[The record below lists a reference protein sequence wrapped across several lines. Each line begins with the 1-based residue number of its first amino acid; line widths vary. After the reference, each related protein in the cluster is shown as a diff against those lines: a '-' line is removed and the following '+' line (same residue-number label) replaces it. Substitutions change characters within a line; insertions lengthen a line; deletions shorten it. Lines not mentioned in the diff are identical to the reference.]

1 MPIDREN
8 LYLRMHQV
16 FGYHG
21 TMGKRSLYSN
31 RFKTGRN
38 RALVIVSLVLSLLL
52 LLQSS
57 SSGALTQID
66 SPPWDNLEKA
76 LLDLTDAEGE
86 LQLSEMKIDE
96 KERELTELLRAENKE
111 QALEISF
118 LLEMKEAEDLTK
130 KLAIE
135 AFMGGDSI
143 SSAAYLLDSENVG
156 DLIFRRAILMETTEA
171 VEKQSQAYEEMKD
184 VASLAMLEIASR
196 IDDILV
202 AIVLEKAKRSQAEE
216 RILRAEYVVEI
227 AQIHAS
233 ADVLKAE
240 KGRVEPSDEQWRKL
254 RFCESTEQY
263 DISTGNGYYGA
274 YQFDL
279 ITWVGIGGEGD
290 PSKAPPEEQD
300 ARARYLYHLNGWYP
314 WPVCG
319 RFLPQ

>member
-1 MPIDREN
+1 
-8 LYLRMHQV
+8 
-16 FGYHG
+16 
-21 TMGKRSLYSN
+21 MGKQSLYTHWLKRS
-31 RFKTGRN
+31 RGR
-38 RALVIVSLVLSLLL
+38 VLVLVPLVLCPLL

-57 SSGALTQID
+57 SGALAETD
-66 SPPWDNLEKA
+66 PLPWDDLGKA
-76 LLDLTDAEGE
+76 LLQLTDAEAA
-86 LQLSEMKIDE
+86 LQLSETNIDE
-96 KERELTELLRAENKE
+96 KERELTELLRVENKE

-118 LLEMKEAEDLTK
+118 LLEMKEAEDLTR

-156 DLIFRRAILMETTEA
+156 DFIFRRAVLKETTEA
-171 VEKQSQAYEEMKD
+171 VEKQSRTYEDMKD
-184 VASLAMLEIASR
+184 VASFAMLEVASQ
-196 IDDILV
+196 IDDILT
-202 AIVLEKAKRSQAEE
+202 AILLEKVKRTQAEDK
-216 RILRAEYVVEI
+216 ISRAEYVVEI
-227 AQIHAS
+227 AQIHSS
-233 ADVLKAE
+233 ADVLKVE

-279 ITWVGIGGEGD
+279 ITWVGVGGEGD

>member
-1 MPIDREN
+1 
-8 LYLRMHQV
+8 
-16 FGYHG
+16 
-21 TMGKRSLYSN
+21 MGKRSLYSD
-31 RFKTGRN
+31 RVKASRN
-38 RALVIVSLVLSLLL
+38 RALVVASLVLCPLL

-57 SSGALTQID
+57 SSGALIQAD
-66 SPPWDNLEKA
+66 SPPWDDLEKA
-76 LLDLTDAEGE
+76 LLQLTDAEAE
-86 LQLSEMKIDE
+86 FQLSEMNIDE
-96 KERELTELLRAENKE
+96 KERELTGLLRAENKE
-111 QALEISF
+111 EALEISF
-118 LLEMKEAEDLTK
+118 LLEMKEAEDLTR

-135 AFMGGDSI
+135 AFMGGDSV

-156 DLIFRRAILMETTEA
+156 DLIFRRAILKETAEA
-171 VEKQSQAYEEMKD
+171 IEKQSQTYEEMKD
-184 VASLAMLEIASR
+184 VASFAMLELASQ

-202 AIVLEKAKRSQAEE
+202 SILLEKDKRSQAEE
-216 RILRAEYVVEI
+216 KILRAEYVVEI

-233 ADVLKAE
+233 ADVLKAQ
-240 KGRVEPSDEQWRKL
+240 KRRVEPSDEQWRKL

-279 ITWVGIGGEGD
+279 ITWVGVGGEGD

>member
-1 MPIDREN
+1 MR
-8 LYLRMHQV
+8 
-16 FGYHG
+16 
-21 TMGKRSLYSN
+21 KRSLYSN
-31 RFKTGRN
+31 RIKTSRN
-38 RALVIVSLVLSLLL
+38 RALVVASLVLCPLL

-57 SSGALTQID
+57 SSGALIQTD
-66 SPPWDNLEKA
+66 SPPWDDLEKA
-76 LLDLTDAEGE
+76 LLQLTDAEAE
-86 LQLSEMKIDE
+86 LQLSEMNIDD
-96 KERELTELLRAENKE
+96 KERELTGLLRAENKE
-111 QALEISF
+111 EALEISF
-118 LLEMKEAEDLTK
+118 LLEMKEAEDLTR

-135 AFMGGDSI
+135 AFMGGDSV

-156 DLIFRRAILMETTEA
+156 DLIFRRAILKETTEA

-184 VASLAMLEIASR
+184 VASFAMLELASQ

-202 AIVLEKAKRSQAEE
+202 SILLEKGNRSQAEE
-216 RILRAEYVVEI
+216 KILRAEYVVEI

-233 ADVLKAE
+233 ADVLKAQ
-240 KGRVEPSDEQWRKL
+240 KRRVEPSDEQWRKL

-263 DISTGNGYYGA
+263 NISTGNGYYGA

-279 ITWVGIGGEGD
+279 ITWVGVGGEGD

>member
-1 MPIDREN
+1 MEKWTRNPDQRIIRRRRPFVFVSWILLPI
-8 LYLRMHQV
+8 
-16 FGYHG
+16 
-21 TMGKRSLYSN
+21 
-31 RFKTGRN
+31 
-38 RALVIVSLVLSLLL
+38 L

-57 SSGALTQID
+57 ASGALTPSD
-66 SPPWDNLEKA
+66 DPPWDNLEEA
-76 LLDLTDAEGE
+76 LLQLTQAEAE
-86 LQLSEMKIDE
+86 LELAEKNIDE
-96 KERELTELLRAENKE
+96 KERELAELLRAEDKE
-111 QALEISF
+111 EALEVTF
-118 LLEMKEAEDLTK
+118 LLEMKEAEDLAK
-130 KLAIE
+130 ELAIE
-135 AFMGGDSI
+135 AFMSGDSI

-156 DLIFRRAILMETTEA
+156 DLIFRRAILVESTQA
-171 VEKQSQAYEEMKD
+171 VEKQSKVYSEMRD
-184 VASLAMLEIASR
+184 DASVAMIEIAGQV
-196 IDDILV
+196 DNIL
-202 AIVLEKAKRSQAEE
+202 AEILIERAKRNQAEE
-216 RILRAEYVVEI
+216 KILQAEYVVEI

-240 KGRVEPSDEQWRKL
+240 KGRVEPTPEQWRKL

-279 ITWVGIGGEGD
+279 ITWVGVGGEGD

>member
-1 MPIDREN
+1 MR
-8 LYLRMHQV
+8 
-16 FGYHG
+16 
-21 TMGKRSLYSN
+21 KRSLYSN
-31 RFKTGRN
+31 RIKTSRN
-38 RALVIVSLVLSLLL
+38 RALVVASLVLCPLL

-57 SSGALTQID
+57 SSGALIQTD
-66 SPPWDNLEKA
+66 SPPWDDLEKA
-76 LLDLTDAEGE
+76 LLQLTDAEAE
-86 LQLSEMKIDE
+86 LQLSEMNIDD
-96 KERELTELLRAENKE
+96 KERELTGLLRAENKE
-111 QALEISF
+111 EALEISF
-118 LLEMKEAEDLTK
+118 LLEMKEAEDLTR

-135 AFMGGDSI
+135 AFMGGDSV

-156 DLIFRRAILMETTEA
+156 DLIFRRAILKETTEA

-184 VASLAMLEIASR
+184 VASFAMLELASQ

-202 AIVLEKAKRSQAEE
+202 SILLEKGNRSQAEE
-216 RILRAEYVVEI
+216 KILRAEYVVEI

-233 ADVLKAE
+233 ADVLKAQ
-240 KGRVEPSDEQWRKL
+240 KRRVEPSDEQWRKL

-279 ITWVGIGGEGD
+279 ITWVGVGGEGD

>member
-1 MPIDREN
+1 
-8 LYLRMHQV
+8 
-16 FGYHG
+16 
-21 TMGKRSLYSN
+21 MGKQSLYSD
-31 RFKTGRN
+31 RIKTSRN
-38 RALVIVSLVLSLLL
+38 RALVVASLVLCPLL

-57 SSGALTQID
+57 SSGALIQTD
-66 SPPWDNLEKA
+66 SPPWDDLEEA
-76 LLDLTDAEGE
+76 LLQLTAAEAE
-86 LQLSEMKIDE
+86 LQLSEMNIDE
-96 KERELTELLRAENKE
+96 KEQELTGLLRAENKE
-111 QALEISF
+111 EALEISF
-118 LLEMKEAEDLTK
+118 LLEMKEAEDLTR

-135 AFMGGDSI
+135 AFMGGDSV
-143 SSAAYLLDSENVG
+143 SSAAYLLDSKNVG
-156 DLIFRRAILMETTEA
+156 DLIFRRAILKETTEA

-184 VASLAMLEIASR
+184 VASFAMLELASQ

-202 AIVLEKAKRSQAEE
+202 SILLEKDKRSRAEE
-216 RILRAEYVVEI
+216 KILRAEYVVEI

-233 ADVLKAE
+233 ADVLKAQ
-240 KGRVEPSDEQWRKL
+240 KRRVEPSDEQWRKL

-279 ITWVGIGGEGD
+279 ITWVGVGGEGD

>member
-1 MPIDREN
+1 
-8 LYLRMHQV
+8 
-16 FGYHG
+16 
-21 TMGKRSLYSN
+21 MGKQSLYSD
-31 RFKTGRN
+31 RIKTSRN
-38 RALVIVSLVLSLLL
+38 RALVVASLVLCPLL

-57 SSGALTQID
+57 SSGALIQTD
-66 SPPWDNLEKA
+66 SPPWKDLEKA
-76 LLDLTDAEGE
+76 LLQLTDAEAE
-86 LQLSEMKIDE
+86 LQLSEMNIDE
-96 KERELTELLRAENKE
+96 KEQELTGLLRAENKE
-111 QALEISF
+111 EALEISF
-118 LLEMKEAEDLTK
+118 LLEMKEAEDLTR

-135 AFMGGDSI
+135 AFMGGDSV

-156 DLIFRRAILMETTEA
+156 DLIFRRAILKETTEA
-171 VEKQSQAYEEMKD
+171 VEKQSQTYEEMKD
-184 VASLAMLEIASR
+184 VASFAMLELASQ

-202 AIVLEKAKRSQAEE
+202 SILLEKDKRSQAEE
-216 RILRAEYVVEI
+216 KILRAEYVVEI
-227 AQIHAS
+227 AQVHAS
-233 ADVLKAE
+233 ADVLKAQ
-240 KGRVEPSDEQWRKL
+240 KRRVEPSDEQWRKL

-279 ITWVGIGGEGD
+279 ITWVGVGGEGD

>member
-1 MPIDREN
+1 
-8 LYLRMHQV
+8 
-16 FGYHG
+16 
-21 TMGKRSLYSN
+21 MGKQSRISYQ
-31 RFKTGRN
+31 RMTIRKVPF
-38 RALVIVSLVLSLLL
+38 VIVPLILFPLL

-57 SSGALTQID
+57 SGALTLSD
-66 SPPWDNLEKA
+66 TPPWDDLEKA
-76 LLDLTDAEGE
+76 LLQLTGAEAE
-86 LQLSEMKIDE
+86 FESSERKIDE
-96 KERELTELLRAENKE
+96 KERELSELLRAEDKE
-111 QALEISF
+111 EALEISF

-130 KLAIE
+130 ELAIE
-135 AFMGGDSI
+135 AFMGGDSM

-156 DLIFRRAILMETTEA
+156 DLIFRRAILLEATEA
-171 VEKQSQAYEEMKD
+171 VEKQSQDYAGMREA
-184 VASLAMLEIASR
+184 ASASMLDIADQ
-196 IDDILV
+196 IDDLLADILD
-202 AIVLEKAKRSQAEE
+202 EKGRRTQAEE
-216 RILRAEYVVEI
+216 KILRAEHVVTI

-240 KGRVEPSDEQWRKL
+240 RGRVEPTAEQWRKL

-279 ITWVGIGGEGD
+279 ITWVGVGGEGD
-290 PSKAPPEEQD
+290 PSEAPPEEQD

>member
-1 MPIDREN
+1 
-8 LYLRMHQV
+8 
-16 FGYHG
+16 
-21 TMGKRSLYSN
+21 MGKRSLYSD
-31 RFKTGRN
+31 RIKVSRN
-38 RALVIVSLVLSLLL
+38 RALVVASLVLCPLL

-57 SSGALTQID
+57 SSGALIQTD
-66 SPPWDNLEKA
+66 SPPWDDLEEA
-76 LLDLTDAEGE
+76 LLQLTAAEAE
-86 LQLSEMKIDE
+86 LQLSEMNIDE
-96 KERELTELLRAENKE
+96 KEQELTGLLRAENKE
-111 QALEISF
+111 EALEISF
-118 LLEMKEAEDLTK
+118 LLEMKEAEDLTR

-135 AFMGGDSI
+135 AFMGGDSV
-143 SSAAYLLDSENVG
+143 SSAAYLLDSKNVG
-156 DLIFRRAILMETTEA
+156 DLIFRRAILKETTEA

-184 VASLAMLEIASR
+184 VASFAMLELASQ

-202 AIVLEKAKRSQAEE
+202 SILLEKGKRSQAEE
-216 RILRAEYVVEI
+216 KILRAEYVVEI

-233 ADVLKAE
+233 ADVLKAQ
-240 KGRVEPSDEQWRKL
+240 KRRVEPSDEQWRKL

-279 ITWVGIGGEGD
+279 ITWVGVGGEGD

>member
-1 MPIDREN
+1 
-8 LYLRMHQV
+8 
-16 FGYHG
+16 
-21 TMGKRSLYSN
+21 MGKWSLYSD
-31 RFKTGRN
+31 RVKTSRN
-38 RALVIVSLVLSLLL
+38 RALIVVSLILCPLL

-57 SSGALTQID
+57 SSGALIQTD
-66 SPPWDNLEKA
+66 SPPWDDLEKA
-76 LLDLTDAEGE
+76 LMQLTDAESE
-86 LQLSEMKIDE
+86 LQLSEMNINE
-96 KERELTELLRAENKE
+96 KERELTGLLRAENKE
-111 QALEISF
+111 EALEISF
-118 LLEMKEAEDLTK
+118 LLEMKEAEDLTR

-135 AFMGGDSI
+135 AFMGGDSV

-156 DLIFRRAILMETTEA
+156 DLIFRRAILKETTEA

-184 VASLAMLEIASR
+184 VASFAMLELASQ

-202 AIVLEKAKRSQAEE
+202 SILLEKGKRSQAEE
-216 RILRAEYVVEI
+216 KILRAEYVVEI

-233 ADVLKAE
+233 ADVLKAQ
-240 KGRVEPSDEQWRKL
+240 KRRVEPSDEQWRKL

-279 ITWVGIGGEGD
+279 ITWVGVGGEGD

>member
-1 MPIDREN
+1 
-8 LYLRMHQV
+8 
-16 FGYHG
+16 
-21 TMGKRSLYSN
+21 MGKQSLYSD
-31 RFKTGRN
+31 RIKTSRN
-38 RALVIVSLVLSLLL
+38 RALVVVSLVLCPLL

-57 SSGALTQID
+57 SSGALIQTD
-66 SPPWDNLEKA
+66 SPPWDDLEEA
-76 LLDLTDAEGE
+76 LLQLTAAEAE
-86 LQLSEMKIDE
+86 LQLSEMNIDE
-96 KERELTELLRAENKE
+96 KEQELSGLLRAENKE
-111 QALEISF
+111 EALEISF
-118 LLEMKEAEDLTK
+118 LLEMKEAEDLTR

-135 AFMGGDSI
+135 AFMGGDSV
-143 SSAAYLLDSENVG
+143 SSAAYLLDSKNVG
-156 DLIFRRAILMETTEA
+156 DLIFRRAILKETTEA

-184 VASLAMLEIASR
+184 VASFAMLELASQ

-202 AIVLEKAKRSQAEE
+202 SILLEKGKRSQAEE
-216 RILRAEYVVEI
+216 KILRAEYVVEI

-233 ADVLKAE
+233 ADVLKAQ
-240 KGRVEPSDEQWRKL
+240 KRRVEPSDEQWRKL

-279 ITWVGIGGEGD
+279 ITWVGVGGEGD

>member
-1 MPIDREN
+1 MR
-8 LYLRMHQV
+8 
-16 FGYHG
+16 
-21 TMGKRSLYSN
+21 KRSLYSN
-31 RFKTGRN
+31 RIKTSRN
-38 RALVIVSLVLSLLL
+38 RALVVVSLVLCPLL

-57 SSGALTQID
+57 SSGALIQTD
-66 SPPWDNLEKA
+66 SPPWDDLEKA
-76 LLDLTDAEGE
+76 LLQLTDAEAE
-86 LQLSEMKIDE
+86 LQLSEMNIDD
-96 KERELTELLRAENKE
+96 KERELTGLLRAENKE
-111 QALEISF
+111 EALEISF
-118 LLEMKEAEDLTK
+118 LLEMKEAEDLTR

-135 AFMGGDSI
+135 AFMGGDSV

-156 DLIFRRAILMETTEA
+156 DLIFRRAILKETTEA

-184 VASLAMLEIASR
+184 VASFAMLELASQ

-202 AIVLEKAKRSQAEE
+202 SILLEKGNRSQAEE
-216 RILRAEYVVEI
+216 KILRAEYVVEI

-233 ADVLKAE
+233 ADVLKAQ
-240 KGRVEPSDEQWRKL
+240 KRRVEPSDEQWRKL

-263 DISTGNGYYGA
+263 NISTGNGYYGA

-279 ITWVGIGGEGD
+279 ITWVGVGGEGD

>member
-1 MPIDREN
+1 
-8 LYLRMHQV
+8 
-16 FGYHG
+16 
-21 TMGKRSLYSN
+21 MGKQSRISYQ
-31 RFKTGRN
+31 RMTIRKVPF
-38 RALVIVSLVLSLLL
+38 VIVPLILFPLL

-57 SSGALTQID
+57 SGALTLSD
-66 SPPWDNLEKA
+66 TPPWDDLEKA
-76 LLDLTDAEGE
+76 LLQLAGAEAE
-86 LQLSEMKIDE
+86 FESSERKIDE
-96 KERELTELLRAENKE
+96 KERELSELLRAEDKE
-111 QALEISF
+111 EALEISF

-130 KLAIE
+130 ELAIE
-135 AFMGGDSI
+135 AFMGGDSM

-156 DLIFRRAILMETTEA
+156 DLIFRRAILLEATEA
-171 VEKQSQAYEEMKD
+171 VEKQSQDYAGMREA
-184 VASLAMLEIASR
+184 ASASMLDIADQ
-196 IDDILV
+196 IDDLLADILD
-202 AIVLEKAKRSQAEE
+202 EKGRRTQAEE
-216 RILRAEYVVEI
+216 KILRAEHVVTI

-240 KGRVEPSDEQWRKL
+240 RGRVEPTAEQWRKL

-279 ITWVGIGGEGD
+279 ITWVGVGGEGD
-290 PSKAPPEEQD
+290 PSEAPPEEQD

>member
-1 MPIDREN
+1 
-8 LYLRMHQV
+8 
-16 FGYHG
+16 
-21 TMGKRSLYSN
+21 MGKQSRISYQ
-31 RFKTGRN
+31 RMTIRKVPF
-38 RALVIVSLVLSLLL
+38 VIVPLILFPLL

-57 SSGALTQID
+57 SGALTLSD
-66 SPPWDNLEKA
+66 TPPWDDLEKA
-76 LLDLTDAEGE
+76 LLQLAGAEAE
-86 LQLSEMKIDE
+86 FESSERKIDE
-96 KERELTELLRAENKE
+96 KERELSELLRAEDKE
-111 QALEISF
+111 EALEISF

-130 KLAIE
+130 ELAIE
-135 AFMGGDSI
+135 AFMGGDSM

-156 DLIFRRAILMETTEA
+156 DLIFRRAILLEATEA
-171 VEKQSQAYEEMKD
+171 VEKQSQDYAVMREA
-184 VASLAMLEIASR
+184 ASASMLDIADQ
-196 IDDILV
+196 IDDLLADILD
-202 AIVLEKAKRSQAEE
+202 EKGRRTQAEE
-216 RILRAEYVVEI
+216 KILRAEHVVTI

-240 KGRVEPSDEQWRKL
+240 RGRVEPTAEQWRKL

-279 ITWVGIGGEGD
+279 ITWVGVGGEGD
-290 PSKAPPEEQD
+290 PSEAPPEEQD

>member
-1 MPIDREN
+1 M
-8 LYLRMHQV
+8 
-16 FGYHG
+16 
-21 TMGKRSLYSN
+21 
-31 RFKTGRN
+31 
-38 RALVIVSLVLSLLL
+38 VSLVLCPLL

-57 SSGALTQID
+57 SSGALIQTD
-66 SPPWDNLEKA
+66 SPPWDDLEKA
-76 LLDLTDAEGE
+76 LLQLTDAEAE
-86 LQLSEMKIDE
+86 LQLLEMDIDE
-96 KERELTELLRAENKE
+96 KERELTGLLRAENKE
-111 QALEISF
+111 EALEISF
-118 LLEMKEAEDLTK
+118 LLEMKEAEDLTR

-135 AFMGGDSI
+135 AFMGGDSV
-143 SSAAYLLDSENVG
+143 SSTAYLLDSENVG
-156 DLIFRRAILMETTEA
+156 DLIFRRAILKEATEA

-184 VASLAMLEIASR
+184 RASFAMLELASQ

-202 AIVLEKAKRSQAEE
+202 SILLEKGKRSQAEE
-216 RILRAEYVVEI
+216 EILRAEYVVEI

-233 ADVLKAE
+233 ADTLKA
-240 KGRVEPSDEQWRKL
+240 KKRRVEPSDEQWRNL

-279 ITWVGIGGEGD
+279 ITWVGVGGEGD

>member
-1 MPIDREN
+1 MR
-8 LYLRMHQV
+8 
-16 FGYHG
+16 
-21 TMGKRSLYSN
+21 KRSLYSN
-31 RFKTGRN
+31 RIKTSRN
-38 RALVIVSLVLSLLL
+38 RALVVASLVLCPML

-57 SSGALTQID
+57 SSGALIQTD
-66 SPPWDNLEKA
+66 SPPWDDLEKA
-76 LLDLTDAEGE
+76 LLQLTDAEAE
-86 LQLSEMKIDE
+86 LQLSEMNIDD
-96 KERELTELLRAENKE
+96 KERELTGLLRAENKE
-111 QALEISF
+111 EALEISF
-118 LLEMKEAEDLTK
+118 LLEMKEAEDLTR

-135 AFMGGDSI
+135 AFMGGDSV

-156 DLIFRRAILMETTEA
+156 DLIFRRAILKETTEA

-184 VASLAMLEIASR
+184 VASFAMLELASQ

-202 AIVLEKAKRSQAEE
+202 SILLEKGNRSQAEE
-216 RILRAEYVVEI
+216 KILRAEYVVEI

-233 ADVLKAE
+233 ADVLKAQ
-240 KGRVEPSDEQWRKL
+240 KRRVEPSDEQWRKL

-279 ITWVGIGGEGD
+279 ITWVGVGGEGD

>member
-1 MPIDREN
+1 MTIRKV
-8 LYLRMHQV
+8 Q
-16 FGYHG
+16 F
-21 TMGKRSLYSN
+21 
-31 RFKTGRN
+31 
-38 RALVIVSLVLSLLL
+38 VIVSLILFPLL

-57 SSGALTQID
+57 SGALTLSD
-66 SPPWDNLEKA
+66 TPPWDDLERA
-76 LLDLTDAEGE
+76 LLQLAGAEAE
-86 LQLSEMKIDE
+86 FESSERKIEE
-96 KERELTELLRAENKE
+96 KERELSDLLRAEDKE
-111 QALEISF
+111 EALEISF

-130 KLAIE
+130 ELAIE
-135 AFMGGDSI
+135 AFMGGDSM

-156 DLIFRRAILMETTEA
+156 DLIFRRAILLEATEA
-171 VEKQSQAYEEMKD
+171 VEKQSQDYAEMREA
-184 VASLAMLEIASR
+184 ASASMLDIADQ
-196 IDDILV
+196 IDDLLADILD
-202 AIVLEKAKRSQAEE
+202 EKGRRTQAEE
-216 RILRAEYVVEI
+216 KILRAEHVVTI

-240 KGRVEPSDEQWRKL
+240 RGRVEPTAEQWRKL

-279 ITWVGIGGEGD
+279 ITWVGVGGEGD
-290 PSKAPPEEQD
+290 PSEAPPEEQD

>member
-1 MPIDREN
+1 
-8 LYLRMHQV
+8 
-16 FGYHG
+16 
-21 TMGKRSLYSN
+21 MGKQAQISYQRMTI
-31 RFKTGRN
+31 RKVQF
-38 RALVIVSLVLSLLL
+38 VIVSLILFPLL

-57 SSGALTQID
+57 SGALTLSD
-66 SPPWDNLEKA
+66 TPPWDDLEKA
-76 LLDLTDAEGE
+76 LLQLAGAEAE
-86 LQLSEMKIDE
+86 FESSERKIEE
-96 KERELTELLRAENKE
+96 KERELSDLLRAEDKE
-111 QALEISF
+111 EALEISF

-130 KLAIE
+130 ELAIE
-135 AFMGGDSI
+135 AFMGGDSM

-156 DLIFRRAILMETTEA
+156 DLIFRRAILLEATEA
-171 VEKQSQAYEEMKD
+171 VEKQSQDYAGMREA
-184 VASLAMLEIASR
+184 ASASMLDIADQ
-196 IDDILV
+196 IDDLLADILD
-202 AIVLEKAKRSQAEE
+202 EKGRRTQAEE
-216 RILRAEYVVEI
+216 KILRAEHVVTI

-240 KGRVEPSDEQWRKL
+240 RGRVEPTAEQWRKL

-279 ITWVGIGGEGD
+279 ITWVGVGGEGD
-290 PSKAPPEEQD
+290 PSEAPPEEQD

>member
-1 MPIDREN
+1 
-8 LYLRMHQV
+8 
-16 FGYHG
+16 
-21 TMGKRSLYSN
+21 MGKRSLYSD
-31 RFKTGRN
+31 RIKVSRN
-38 RALVIVSLVLSLLL
+38 RALVVASLVLCPLLF
-52 LLQSS
+52 LQSS
-57 SSGALTQID
+57 SSGALIQTD
-66 SPPWDNLEKA
+66 SPPWDDLEKA
-76 LLDLTDAEGE
+76 LLQLTDAEAE
-86 LQLSEMKIDE
+86 LQLSEMNIDD
-96 KERELTELLRAENKE
+96 KERELTGLLRAENKE
-111 QALEISF
+111 EALEISF
-118 LLEMKEAEDLTK
+118 LLEMKEAEDLTR

-135 AFMGGDSI
+135 AFMGGDSV

-156 DLIFRRAILMETTEA
+156 DLIFRRAILKETTEA

-184 VASLAMLEIASR
+184 VASFAMLELASQ
-196 IDDILV
+196 IDGILV
-202 AIVLEKAKRSQAEE
+202 SILLEKGKRSQAKEK
-216 RILRAEYVVEI
+216 ILRAEYVVEI

-233 ADVLKAE
+233 ADVLKAQ
-240 KGRVEPSDEQWRKL
+240 KRRVEPSDEQWRKL

-279 ITWVGIGGEGD
+279 ITWVGVGGEGD

>member
-1 MPIDREN
+1 
-8 LYLRMHQV
+8 
-16 FGYHG
+16 
-21 TMGKRSLYSN
+21 MGKWSLYSD
-31 RFKTGRN
+31 RVKTSRN
-38 RALVIVSLVLSLLL
+38 RALIVVSLILCPLL

-57 SSGALTQID
+57 SSGALIQTD
-66 SPPWDNLEKA
+66 SPPWDDLEKA
-76 LLDLTDAEGE
+76 LMQLTDAESE
-86 LQLSEMKIDE
+86 LQLSEMNINE
-96 KERELTELLRAENKE
+96 KERELTGLLRAENKE
-111 QALEISF
+111 EALEISF
-118 LLEMKEAEDLTK
+118 LLEMKEAEDLTR

-135 AFMGGDSI
+135 AFMGGDSV

-156 DLIFRRAILMETTEA
+156 DLIFRRAILKETAEA
-171 VEKQSQAYEEMKD
+171 IEKQSQTYEEMKD
-184 VASLAMLEIASR
+184 VASFAMLELASQ

-202 AIVLEKAKRSQAEE
+202 SILLEKDKRSQAEE
-216 RILRAEYVVEI
+216 KILRAEYVVEI

-233 ADVLKAE
+233 ADVLKAQ
-240 KGRVEPSDEQWRKL
+240 KRRVEPSDEQWRKL

-279 ITWVGIGGEGD
+279 ITWVGVGGEGD

>member
-1 MPIDREN
+1 
-8 LYLRMHQV
+8 
-16 FGYHG
+16 
-21 TMGKRSLYSN
+21 
-31 RFKTGRN
+31 
-38 RALVIVSLVLSLLL
+38 LL

-57 SSGALTQID
+57 SSGALIQTD
-66 SPPWDNLEKA
+66 SPPWDDLEEA
-76 LLDLTDAEGE
+76 LLQLTAAEAE
-86 LQLSEMKIDE
+86 LQLSEMNIDE
-96 KERELTELLRAENKE
+96 KEQELTGLLRAENKE
-111 QALEISF
+111 EALEISF
-118 LLEMKEAEDLTK
+118 LLEMKEAEDLTR

-135 AFMGGDSI
+135 AFMGGDSV
-143 SSAAYLLDSENVG
+143 SSAAYLLDSKNVG
-156 DLIFRRAILMETTEA
+156 DLIFRRAILKETTEA

-184 VASLAMLEIASR
+184 VASFAMLELASQ

-202 AIVLEKAKRSQAEE
+202 SILLEKDKRSRAEE
-216 RILRAEYVVEI
+216 KILRAEYVVEI

-233 ADVLKAE
+233 ADVLKAQ
-240 KGRVEPSDEQWRKL
+240 KRRVEPSDEQWRKL

-279 ITWVGIGGEGD
+279 ITWVGVGGEGD

>member
-1 MPIDREN
+1 MP
-8 LYLRMHQV
+8 
-16 FGYHG
+16 
-21 TMGKRSLYSN
+21 
-31 RFKTGRN
+31 
-38 RALVIVSLVLSLLL
+38 LVLCPLL

-57 SSGALTQID
+57 SSGALIQAD
-66 SPPWDNLEKA
+66 SPPWDDLEKA
-76 LLDLTDAEGE
+76 LLQLTDAEAE
-86 LQLSEMKIDE
+86 FQLSEMNIDE
-96 KERELTELLRAENKE
+96 KERELTGLLRAENKE
-111 QALEISF
+111 EALEISF
-118 LLEMKEAEDLTK
+118 LLEMKEAEDLTR

-135 AFMGGDSI
+135 AFMGGDSV

-156 DLIFRRAILMETTEA
+156 DLIFRRAILKETAEA
-171 VEKQSQAYEEMKD
+171 IEKQSQTYEEMKD
-184 VASLAMLEIASR
+184 VASFAMLELASQ

-202 AIVLEKAKRSQAEE
+202 SILLEKDKRSQAEE
-216 RILRAEYVVEI
+216 KILRAEYVVEI

-233 ADVLKAE
+233 ADVLKAQ
-240 KGRVEPSDEQWRKL
+240 KRRVEPSDEQWRKL

-279 ITWVGIGGEGD
+279 ITWVGVGGEGD

>member
-1 MPIDREN
+1 
-8 LYLRMHQV
+8 
-16 FGYHG
+16 
-21 TMGKRSLYSN
+21 MGKWSLYSD
-31 RFKTGRN
+31 RVKTSRN
-38 RALVIVSLVLSLLL
+38 RALIVVSLILCPLL

-57 SSGALTQID
+57 SSGALIQTD
-66 SPPWDNLEKA
+66 SPPWDDLEKA
-76 LLDLTDAEGE
+76 LMQLTDAESE
-86 LQLSEMKIDE
+86 LQLSEMNIKE
-96 KERELTELLRAENKE
+96 KERELTGLLRAENKE
-111 QALEISF
+111 EALEISF
-118 LLEMKEAEDLTK
+118 LLEMKEAEDLTR

-135 AFMGGDSI
+135 AFMGGDSV

-156 DLIFRRAILMETTEA
+156 DLIFRRAILKETTEA

-184 VASLAMLEIASR
+184 VASFAMLELASQ
-196 IDDILV
+196 IDGILV
-202 AIVLEKAKRSQAEE
+202 SILLEKGKRSQAKEK
-216 RILRAEYVVEI
+216 ILRAEYVVEI

-233 ADVLKAE
+233 ADVLKAQ
-240 KGRVEPSDEQWRKL
+240 KRRVEPSDEQWRKL

-279 ITWVGIGGEGD
+279 ITWVGVGGEGD

>member
-1 MPIDREN
+1 
-8 LYLRMHQV
+8 
-16 FGYHG
+16 
-21 TMGKRSLYSN
+21 MGKQSLYSD
-31 RFKTGRN
+31 RIKTSRN
-38 RALVIVSLVLSLLL
+38 RALVVVSLVLCPLL

-57 SSGALTQID
+57 SSGALIQTD
-66 SPPWDNLEKA
+66 SPPWDDLEKA
-76 LLDLTDAEGE
+76 LMQLTDAESE
-86 LQLSEMKIDE
+86 LQLSEMNINE
-96 KERELTELLRAENKE
+96 KERELTGLLRAENKE
-111 QALEISF
+111 EALEISF
-118 LLEMKEAEDLTK
+118 LLEMKEAEDLTR

-135 AFMGGDSI
+135 AFMGGDSV

-156 DLIFRRAILMETTEA
+156 DLIFRRAILKETTEA

-184 VASLAMLEIASR
+184 VASFAMLELASQ

-202 AIVLEKAKRSQAEE
+202 SILLEKGKRSQAEE
-216 RILRAEYVVEI
+216 KILRAEYVVEI

-233 ADVLKAE
+233 ADVLKAQ
-240 KGRVEPSDEQWRKL
+240 KRRVEPSDEQWRKL

-279 ITWVGIGGEGD
+279 ITWVGVGGEGD

>member
-1 MPIDREN
+1 
-8 LYLRMHQV
+8 
-16 FGYHG
+16 
-21 TMGKRSLYSN
+21 MGKRSLYSD
-31 RFKTGRN
+31 RVKASRN
-38 RALVIVSLVLSLLL
+38 RALVVVPLVLCPLL

-57 SSGALTQID
+57 SSGALIQAD
-66 SPPWDNLEKA
+66 SPPWDDLEKA
-76 LLDLTDAEGE
+76 LLQLTDAEAE
-86 LQLSEMKIDE
+86 FQLSEMNIDE
-96 KERELTELLRAENKE
+96 KERELTGLLRAENKE
-111 QALEISF
+111 EALEISF
-118 LLEMKEAEDLTK
+118 LLEMKEAEDLTR

-135 AFMGGDSI
+135 AFMGGDSV

-156 DLIFRRAILMETTEA
+156 DLIFRRAILKETAEA
-171 VEKQSQAYEEMKD
+171 IEKQSQTYEEMKD
-184 VASLAMLEIASR
+184 VASFAMLELASQ
-196 IDDILV
+196 IDGILV
-202 AIVLEKAKRSQAEE
+202 SILLEKDKRSQAEE
-216 RILRAEYVVEI
+216 KILRAEYVVEI

-233 ADVLKAE
+233 ADVLKAQ
-240 KGRVEPSDEQWRKL
+240 KRRVEPSDEQWRKL

-279 ITWVGIGGEGD
+279 ITWVGVGGEGD